1 MLYEIKINNT
11 LRKREQKIIIIGNKK
26 SYQYLDYK
34 INDEYF
40 LDVTFKIIPKK
51 YLNYKMMIIST
62 INKNYNT
69 TKICCF
75 IALKFTDT
83 LSYIRIFEYL
93 NKNFNFNPKII
104 HIDYENSLRLAL
116 KKDNIFIKK
125 PIIIFCY
132 FHFIKSI
139 REKLKKIKL
148 CKKKLNNISSEII
161 KNIQIMCFIN
171 EDKVKKFQDF

>member
-40 LDVTFKIIPKK
+40 LDVTFKIILKK

-62 INKNYNT
+62 INKVNNT
-69 TKICCF
+69 TKICFF
-75 IALKFTDT
+75 ITLKYTDT
-83 LSYIRIFEYL
+83 LSYIRIFGYL
-93 NKNFNFNPKII
+93 NKNFSFNPKII

-116 KKDNIFIKK
+116 KKDNIFIKNLSLFFV
-125 PIIIFCY
+125 IF
-132 FHFIKSI
+132 
-139 REKLKKIKL
+139 
-148 CKKKLNNISSEII
+148 ISLSQKER
-161 KNIQIMCFIN
+161 KT
-171 EDKVKKFQDF
+171 